1 MPANVVRSIRARA
14 RAHLGRVPSVLT
26 PALIAGTDGGMIT
39 LLSPAKTLDFE
50 RPLPPLDATR
60 PHFAE
65 EARGLAKSAANLS
78 RKRLAELMHIS
89 PRLAELNAIRF
100 RDFADLPER
109 PALFAF
115 AGDVY
120 TGFEAHTLD
129 DAGIAFAQAHV
140 RMLSGLY
147 GLLRPLDA
155 IRPYRLE
162 MGTRWAPRHKKLTD
176 WWGTRIA
183 DLLQEQLAEEGSGV
197 VLNLASQ
204 EYFAA
209 VNGHLTGAR
218 IIDVEFREPGPDG
231 PRFIS
236 FAAKRARGLMA
247 RWLCEHHITDAD
259 AMRGFDSD
267 GYRFDASQS
276 DDDRWRFTRA

>member
-1 MPANVVRSIRARA
+1 M
-14 RAHLGRVPSVLT
+14 
-26 PALIAGTDGGMIT
+26 IA

-50 RPLPPLDATR
+50 RPLPPIEAST

-65 EARGLAKSAANLS
+65 EAQSLARSAANLS
-78 RKRLAELMHIS
+78 QKRLSELMHIS
-89 PRLAELNAIRF
+89 PRLAKLNADRF
-100 RDFADLPER
+100 RDFADLPQR

-120 TGFEAHTLD
+120 TGFEVDTLD
-129 DAGIAFAQAHV
+129 EAGVAFAQDHL
-140 RMLSGLY
+140 RLLSGLY

-162 MGTRWAPRHKKLTD
+162 MGTRWAPRQKALTD
-176 WWGTRIA
+176 WGGDRIA
-183 DLLQEQLAEEGSGV
+183 QLLLTQLAEEGSGV
-197 VLNLASQ
+197 ILNLASQ

-209 VNGHLTGAR
+209 VKDKLPGVR
-218 IIDVEFREPGPDG
+218 VIDVDFREPGPNG

-236 FAAKRARGLMA
+236 FNAKRARGMMA
-247 RWLCEHHITDAD
+247 RWLCEHHVTDVD

-267 GYRFDASQS
+267 GYRFDADESAP
-276 DDDRWRFTRA
+276 DRWRFTRS